1 MTDTKSGIRA
11 LWQLVAGNR
20 NYRLLLSAGVVSLTG
35 DAIMA
40 VGLTYYVYAV
50 TGSTLA
56 SGMTLLAALLPQI
69 TLGSIA
75 GVFVDRWDR
84 RRTMI
89 ATNLLLAAGLMPLL
103 FVHGA
108 HQIWIVYLVALWEG
122 AVEQLFAPAEAALV
136 PNLVAEPDLV
146 AANALNNQNRDISR
160 LVGAALGG
168 VIAAVGGI
176 AMLTLVDA
184 ATFVIAAALLAAMR
198 HVDAAAPADA
208 IDVHPLRALV
218 REWSEGLG
226 LTVASRTLRT
236 LLICFAITCVGEGV
250 LGTLIAPWVRDI
262 LHGSGET
269 YGLIVSVQAI
279 GGIAGGLAA
288 GVIGRRISPQV
299 LLGWCSVA
307 FGAIDLV
314 LFLYPVVH
322 VAVWPAIVFMIAV
335 GTPGA
340 LMNAGRMALLQTSTQ
355 DASRG
360 RVMGAMYATMG
371 VGLLIGVGVAASLPS
386 LIGIMPVISIQGSGY
401 VLAGILVLTVLRR
414 PGHAAPAETTPVPE
428 ESFATV

>member
-1 MTDTKSGIRA
+1 M
-11 LWQLVAGNR
+11 
-20 NYRLLLSAGVVSLTG
+20 
-35 DAIMA
+35 
-40 VGLTYYVYAV
+40 
-50 TGSTLA
+50 
-56 SGMTLLAALLPQI
+56 
-69 TLGSIA
+69 
-75 GVFVDRWDR
+75 
-84 RRTMI
+84 
-89 ATNLLLAAGLMPLL
+89 
-103 FVHGA
+103 
-108 HQIWIVYLVALWEG
+108 
-122 AVEQLFAPAEAALV
+122 
-136 PNLVAEPDLV
+136 
-146 AANALNNQNRDISR
+146 
-160 LVGAALGG
+160 GAALGG
-168 VIAAVGGI
+168 VIAAAGGI
-176 AMLTLVDA
+176 AMLTFADA

-198 HVDAAAPADA
+198 HVDATAEPADA
-208 IDVHPLRALV
+208 DDVHPLRALA

-236 LLICFAITCVGEGV
+236 LLICVAITCVGEGV

-288 GVIGRRISPQV
+288 GVIGHRISPQA
-299 LLGWCSVA
+299 LFGWCSVA

-335 GTPGA
+335 GTPAA

-414 PGHAAPAETTPVPE
+414 PARGAQAEAAPVQEG
-428 ESFATV
+428 SFANV